1 MALLTPER
9 RETLRYASRHP
20 ITFFRGRNL
29 PPEEVRPWEQAAH
42 LSQGLVGLRQG
53 FLWRENWIL
62 QNYFHMD
69 PNRHAQAGFISAMI
83 DGATDPIIGA
93 FMDTKN
99 YPIRIQR
106 WLQRLGIVVD
116 PLLRM
121 LPMLFVGLTDLER
134 LILIII
140 CRFARDL
147 LCTPGDI
154 GGEKVFTHI
163 TGDNAQRNRIA
174 WAWGLGQAV
183 HEMLTPIGEGLLGLR
198 DQFNWNPRVF
208 ILTGLGI
215 AYLPALLIQMGPTF
229 VIQRLPDIER
239 PKVEFSLMGFLRE
252 MKECF
257 WITRHNKYFWL
268 DNFRALFVAI
278 NPGVNEEDFFRFS
291 GVEDVVNLNIAGTRV
306 RGETVRFIRDN
317 VVSIPINV
325 LAPFAIKIIQGVG
338 SPRNAMLLHESV
350 GMVCG
355 TARAAVGIH
364 TMPRVLFHWSMEMF
378 IRTFGRVNQ
387 TAERIIQLE
396 MFDYVEWKTGRRS
409 EGATAAINGIKRKM
423 ITDGIDAA
431 SWRLFAYH
439 VLGFRPAL
447 GVAGE
452 AIRDGQG
459 NVIGTA
465 PGQGERY
472 MRYMPILYL
481 WLPMLNVSVAWL
493 SRFFYRYPNELRDQ
507 VEADLAERR
516 RLVEEEKTRLEETRE
531 SVGVGFD

>member
-1 MALLTPER
+1 MALVTPEFR
-9 RETLRYASRHP
+9 QTLHYFSRHP
-20 ITFFRGRNL
+20 VKFMRGRDL
-29 PPEEVRPWEQAAH
+29 PFETVRPWEQGAH
-42 LSQGLVGLRQG
+42 MLQGLVGLRQG
-53 FLWRENWIL
+53 FLWRDNWIF
-62 QNYFHMD
+62 QNYFHMN
-69 PNRHAQAGFISAMI
+69 PNIQATAGTVSAMI

-93 FMDTKN
+93 FMDSKN

-106 WLQRLGIVVD
+106 WFQRLGIATD

-121 LPMLFVGLTDLER
+121 LPLLFFGLTDLQR
-134 LILIII
+134 LALIIV
-140 CRFARDL
+140 CRIVRDVL
-147 LCTPGDI
+147 ATPGDI

-163 TGDNAQRNRIA
+163 TGDGEQRNRIS
-174 WAWGLGQAV
+174 WAWGLGQMLN
-183 HEMLTPIGEGLLGLR
+183 EMLVPIGEGLLGLR
-198 DQFNWNPRVF
+198 DQFGWNPRVF
-208 ILTGLGI
+208 VLTGLSV

-229 VIQRLPDIER
+229 VIQRVPDIER
-239 PKVEFSLMGFLRE
+239 PKTEFNLMSFLRE

-257 WITRHNKYFWL
+257 WVTRYNKYFWL
-268 DNFRALFVAI
+268 DNFRALFAAI
-278 NPGVNEEDFFRFS
+278 NPTVNDEDFFRFS
-291 GVEDVVNLNIAGTRV
+291 GVEDLVNLPV

-317 VVSIPINV
+317 VVSIPINI
-325 LAPFAIKIIQGVG
+325 LSPFAIRIIKSVG
-338 SPRNAMLLHESV
+338 SPRNAMLLHESI
-350 GMVCG
+350 GMVAG
-355 TARAAVGIH
+355 TARAAVGIQ
-364 TMPRVLFHWSMEMF
+364 TMPRLMFHWTMEMF

-439 VLGFRPAL
+439 VLGFRPEL

-452 AIRDGQG
+452 PIFNARGEQ
-459 NVIGTA
+459 IGTA

-481 WLPMLNVSVAWL
+481 WLPMISVTAAWL
-493 SRFFYRYPNELRDQ
+493 ARFFYRYPNETRDQ

-516 RLVEEEKTRLEETRE
+516 RLADEEKARLE
-531 SVGVGFD
+531 GIGFDQ

>member
-257 WITRHNKYFWL
+257 WITRHNKYF
-268 DNFRALFVAI
+268 
-278 NPGVNEEDFFRFS
+278 
-291 GVEDVVNLNIAGTRV
+291 
-306 RGETVRFIRDN
+306 
-317 VVSIPINV
+317 
-325 LAPFAIKIIQGVG
+325 
-338 SPRNAMLLHESV
+338 
-350 GMVCG
+350 
-355 TARAAVGIH
+355 
-364 TMPRVLFHWSMEMF
+364 
-378 IRTFGRVNQ
+378 
-387 TAERIIQLE
+387 
-396 MFDYVEWKTGRRS
+396 
-409 EGATAAINGIKRKM
+409 
-423 ITDGIDAA
+423 
-431 SWRLFAYH
+431 
-439 VLGFRPAL
+439 
-447 GVAGE
+447 
-452 AIRDGQG
+452 
-459 NVIGTA
+459 
-465 PGQGERY
+465 
-472 MRYMPILYL
+472 
-481 WLPMLNVSVAWL
+481 
-493 SRFFYRYPNELRDQ
+493 
-507 VEADLAERR
+507 
-516 RLVEEEKTRLEETRE
+516 
-531 SVGVGFD
+531 

>member
-1 MALLTPER
+1 
-9 RETLRYASRHP
+9 
-20 ITFFRGRNL
+20 
-29 PPEEVRPWEQAAH
+29 
-42 LSQGLVGLRQG
+42 
-53 FLWRENWIL
+53 
-62 QNYFHMD
+62 
-69 PNRHAQAGFISAMI
+69 
-83 DGATDPIIGA
+83 
-93 FMDTKN
+93 
-99 YPIRIQR
+99 
-106 WLQRLGIVVD
+106 
-116 PLLRM
+116 
-121 LPMLFVGLTDLER
+121 
-134 LILIII
+134 
-140 CRFARDL
+140 
-147 LCTPGDI
+147 
-154 GGEKVFTHI
+154 
-163 TGDNAQRNRIA
+163 
-174 WAWGLGQAV
+174 
-183 HEMLTPIGEGLLGLR
+183 
-198 DQFNWNPRVF
+198 
-208 ILTGLGI
+208 
-215 AYLPALLIQMGPTF
+215 
-229 VIQRLPDIER
+229 
-239 PKVEFSLMGFLRE
+239 
-252 MKECF
+252 
-257 WITRHNKYFWL
+257 
-268 DNFRALFVAI
+268 LFVAI